1 MCSRTKIKACC
12 EHGNI
17 INIHHL
23 HQWETTEQQA
33 IEKWLLTGSPMIWK
47 HEHQPQQQKKWP
59 ASSGFNTLD
68 NWGHKTPTQS
78 KRKRTEKK
86 RLCIQYT
93 RLHKLIFFTTNPE
106 TYKQVYLQL
115 ITESPSSDFFFFLL
129 MVQKERKGSLWHL
142 SPLNVSINHL
152 LVSLQMTALHLLQD
166 HELFIWLWNMFTVP
180 KKNHFWYCLILFCH
194 YKLCIT

>member
-1 MCSRTKIKACC
+1 MKTWTPA
-12 EHGNI
+12 
-17 INIHHL
+17 
-23 HQWETTEQQA
+23 TTA
-33 IEKWLLTGSPMIWK
+33 
-47 HEHQPQQQKKWP
+47 KKWP
-59 ASSGFNTLD
+59 ASPGFNTLD
-68 NWGHKTPTQS
+68 NWDNKTPTQS

-86 RLCIQYT
+86 RLKGHGPEHVYN
-93 RLHKLIFFTTNPE
+93 KLDYINKKNVPLILNPTNRFICSW
-106 TYKQVYLQL
+106 LQNLL
-115 ITESPSSDFFFFLL
+115 IRFFFFLL

-142 SPLNVSINHL
+142 SPLNTSINHL